1 MPSYRRNFLPG
12 GSFFFTVNL
21 AERRSR
27 LLIDNIEL
35 LRAVFRN
42 TRRRHPFAIDAIAVL
57 PDHLHA
63 IWTLPEGDTDFST
76 RWSLIKAG
84 FSRGLPK
91 GERVSRS
98 RGRKRERGIWQRRY
112 WEHTL
117 RDERDFARHADYIHF
132 NPVKHGHVRRVRDW
146 PFSSFHRMVQARDLP
161 RGLGRRCRG
170 PERRLRRTMTA
181 AQSYS
186 LHRRVG

>member
-146 PFSSFHRMVQARDLP
+146 PFSSFHRMVR
-161 RGLGRRCRG
+161 LGIYPAEWAG
-170 PERRLRRTMTA
+170 DAEDPNGGFGER
-181 AQSYS
+181 
-186 LHRRVG
+186 